1 MTLVFLWRM
10 FQEIS
15 KVQLYDTESVPVLN
29 IFYEGKKDNFM
40 WKVCLFV
47 HLSVTKGQQLNH
59 FSGSYE
65 I

>member
-1 MTLVFLWRM
+1 MTLVFLWHL
-10 FQEIS
+10 FEEIS
-15 KVQLYDTESVPVLN
+15 KVQLYDTESVPVLH
-29 IFYEGKKDNFM
+29 ILYEERKEHFM

-47 HLSVTKGQQLNH
+47 CLSVTKGQQLNH